1 MPVIAALP
9 GFDPDRQ
16 KDQAYEVPQAFV
28 QEGRVHVY
36 GRSVRADKPHAAEH
50 VRLRAKGLAV
60 HKIAPAAYDLPDEQA
75 ENDDVQHRGQRDL
88 LVAADK
94 PQRENAGDNAAVDGE
109 AAVAQDEYLRGFCK
123 VMVKLE
129 EHVVEP
135 RADYRRRDDD
145 EDGVVHVVL
154 LDAEARADARAAYY
168 AEDEAEGYDDAVEVD
183 FEAEHRKV

>member
-1 MPVIAALP
+1 
-9 GFDPDRQ
+9 
-16 KDQAYEVPQAFV
+16 
-28 QEGRVHVY
+28 
-36 GRSVRADKPHAAEH
+36 
-50 VRLRAKGLAV
+50 
-60 HKIAPAAYDLPDEQA
+60 
-75 ENDDVQHRGQRDL
+75 
-88 LVAADK
+88 
-94 PQRENAGDNAAVDGE
+94 
-109 AAVAQDEYLRGFCK
+109 
-123 VMVKLE
+123 MVKLE